1 VGRSP
6 PRVHRY
12 KVERQ
17 RRSGDEKLTLTESS
31 RTALL
36 PYCLSAVLLAGVTC
50 LAAAQTSNQKCTGDP
65 DSVVGGPATSQKASS
80 KASESV
86 RTKPSKPRTIGLT
99 WNPSV
104 PASTKPQDAVAG
116 YFIFRNESGMSC
128 DQPGSK
134 CKPLNPTVPIVET
147 SCIDYAV
154 KSGHTYTY
162 QTRAVSKGGARSAFS
177 NAATAKL
184 P

>member
-1 VGRSP
+1 M
-6 PRVHRY
+6 
-12 KVERQ
+12 
-17 RRSGDEKLTLTESS
+17 TLTEST

-36 PYCLSAVLLAGVTC
+36 PYCLSAVLLAGITC
-50 LAAAQTSNQKCTGDP
+50 HAAATKSDQRCTGDS
-65 DSVVGGPATSQKASS
+65 DSAAGGPATNQKAGS

-86 RTKPSKPRTIGLT
+86 RTKPSKPHTIRLT

-104 PASTKPQDAVAG
+104 PASTKPEDAVNG
-116 YFIFRNESGMSC
+116 YFIFRNESAMSC
-128 DQPGSK
+128 DQPGSN
-134 CKPLNPTVPIVET
+134 CKPLNPRVPIGDT

-162 QTRAVSKGGARSAFS
+162 QARAVSKGGARSGLS